1 MSTQMQGFHK
11 VSSPGSDPPDLGENY
26 AALVAANPYRNQ
38 EYKKSPWQ
46 NFLTSLGF
54 RTQADAWQENMNVQ
68 AAEYDAALAQKAY
81 NEQYESPIAEAGRLR
96 QAGMN
101 PDLQGIGDVSGASPM
116 GDDPSTPMQSTGDE
130 EKILQAGNFI
140 MSAVSTAFGIA
151 KQFGELRALGI
162 ANANNE
168 LIGSSRAAEFASW
181 VVNNTRQP
189 FDPELSEHDNQLLRW
204 HSLDTVNNHMKIPRR
219 FRRQFYQNLFDF
231 SHNLDDQVKSWQGTG
246 SLIDSKQ
253 GVARQVESKFF
264 GDGSFNSMR
273 EVNKTLVELS
283 DSLAEIA
290 LGRQNA
296 EQSFNKDYFE
306 NLSGDEKAASEN
318 AVASNT
324 RIYNQEFKPEVK
336 AAADNAINAFNAQM
350 KSVDTIINSSLSSL
364 VHRLKRWADKGDPF
378 SQGLLFSFAM
388 ARMTSVNIG
397 PKGASIGFNPQ

>member
-1 MSTQMQGFHK
+1 MSTQMQGWHQ
-11 VSSPGSDPPDLGENY
+11 VSSPGPDPPDLGENY

-38 EYKKSPWQ
+38 QYNKSPWQ
-46 NFLTSLGF
+46 NFLTSLGI

-81 NEQYESPIAEAGRLR
+81 NEQFESPIQEASRMR

-101 PDLQGIGDVSGASPM
+101 PDLQGIGDVAGASPM
-116 GDDPSTPMQSTGDE
+116 GDDPSTPMQSTGE
-130 EKILQAGNFI
+130 EGKIIEAGNFI

-162 ANANNE
+162 ANSNNE
-168 LIGSSRAAEFASW
+168 LIGSSRAAELAQW
-181 VVNNTRQP
+181 LVNNTRVP
-189 FDPELSEHDNQLLRW
+189 YDPLLSETENELSRLR
-204 HSLDTVNNHMKIPRR
+204 SVGVAGQHMKIPRR
-219 FRRQFYQNLFDF
+219 FRRQFAQNLIDF
-231 SHNLDDQVKSWQGTG
+231 THSLDDQVKSWQGTG

-264 GDGSFNSMR
+264 GNGSFQSMR

-283 DSLAEIA
+283 DALAEIA
-290 LGRQNA
+290 LGRGKA
-296 EQSFNKDYFE
+296 EESFNKDYFE
-306 NLSGDEKAASEN
+306 NLSGDEKAAAEN

-324 RIYNQEFKPEVK
+324 RIYNQELNPVAK
-336 AAADNAINAFNAQM
+336 ASAENAQNEFSAQM
-350 KSVDTIINSSLSSL
+350 KTVDTIINSSLSSL

-378 SQGLLFSFAM
+378 SQGLLFSFAL